1 MKTKT
6 KNTLTAAEKYQFS
19 LCESVAKTIPSQR
32 AAIQREGLR
41 GMSRAQIRA
50 AQLDYWK
57 GFKSRP
63 DHGNA
68 PAWVVA
74 AKFLAAGSDWRHAA
88 CPTAAGTVQ
97 GGYPALP
104 VQALCDAAY
113 NAAAWGRSRKR
124 GCGEPTLARCG
135 ITETDNGKT
144 GWDRVVHR
152 AADYICVLS
161 PRGDQLYWQYDRAAS
176 PVVSR
181 VLRGHFMLNGKRTPI
196 TVTAPASRP
205 PTPRSDAR
213 RLRVAGLDA
222 RVVRQTPTMIEL
234 GSGETLQDSGLGIS
248 VVCVVACGNG
258 SYYHP
263 SRGQAAESVRE
274 AIERRATAAAASKP
288 VEHPE
293 RVWVSIQDSIAA
305 GNCGAGTRLCA
316 DMLHR
321 LLGATGE
328 VGAVRADWLLGRR
341 NDDFTRRAC
350 VAAAAR

>member
-6 KNTLTAAEKYQFS
+6 KNTLTTAEKYQFS
-19 LCESVAKTIPSQR
+19 LCDSVAKTIPAQR

-41 GMSRAQIRA
+41 GMTRAQIRT

-57 GFKSRP
+57 GWKSA

-97 GGYPALP
+97 TVRALRT
-104 VQALCDAAY
+104 AAY

-144 GWDRVVHR
+144 GWDRVVER

-161 PRGDQLYWQYDRAAS
+161 PRGDQLYWQHDRAAS

-181 VLRGHFMLNGKRTPI
+181 VYRGHFMLNGKRTPI
-196 TVTAPASRP
+196 TVTAPAGWR

-213 RLRVAGLDA
+213 RLRLAGLDA
-222 RVVRQTPTMIEL
+222 RVARQTPAMVEL
-234 GSGETLQDSGLGIS
+234 GSGETLQARGLGS
-248 VVCVVACGNG
+248 VVCVVACGDG

-263 SRGQAAESVRE
+263 SRGQAAESVRD
-274 AIERRATAAAASKP
+274 AIERRSIVAAASRP
-288 VEHPE
+288 IEHPE
-293 RVWVSIQDSIAA
+293 RVWVSVADSIAA

>member
-6 KNTLTAAEKYQFS
+6 KNTLTTAEKYQLS
-19 LCESVAKTIPSQR
+19 LCESVAKTIPAQR

-41 GMSRAQIRA
+41 GMTRAQIRA

-57 GFKSRP
+57 GWKSA

-97 GGYPALP
+97 TVRALRT
-104 VQALCDAAY
+104 AAY

-124 GCGEPTLARCG
+124 GCGEPTLSRCG
-135 ITETDNGKT
+135 ITESDNGKT
-144 GWDRVVHR
+144 GWDRVVER

-181 VLRGHFMLNGKRTPI
+181 VLRGHFLLNGKRTPI
-196 TVTAPASRP
+196 AALLMPLTFWR

-213 RLRVAGLDA
+213 RLRLAGLDA
-222 RVVRQTPTMIEL
+222 RAARQTPAMVEL
-234 GSGETLQDSGLGIS
+234 GSGETLQARGLGS
-248 VVCVVACGNG
+248 VVCVVACGDG

-263 SRGQAAESVRE
+263 SRGQAAESVRD
-274 AIERRATAAAASKP
+274 AIERRAIVAAASRP
-288 VEHPE
+288 IEHPE
-293 RVWVSIQDSIAA
+293 RVWVSVADSIAA